1 MHGSVTQP
9 RYPTHSWL
17 EGPSLLLSHRGQLY
31 EIAVPAAAA
40 QEGKTGSTLNSHR
53 LISWAGGAHGPE
65 AQNRLVDNL
74 FEAYFTQ
81 VQAAAL
87 RLWPGLRCCGR

>member
-1 MHGSVTQP
+1 MP
-9 RYPTHSWL
+9 
-17 EGPSLLLSHRGQLY
+17 
-31 EIAVPAAAA
+31 AAA

-65 AQNRLVDNL
+65 AQNRLVDRL

-81 VQAAAL
+81 VPAAVMPLL
-87 RLWPGLRCCGR
+87 RPRPGLRCRGRLHDARASAV